1 MILFVFEGEA
11 TEPLLYSSIKHLF
24 MPKEKNDIICSYK
37 SNIYSLYNRMLAN
50 GYFDDA
56 ENDVSIVPLLQT
68 HLRKQ
73 RELNHPLLKIKRWA
87 EISEVFLF
95 FDYDC
100 QNKNSN
106 GTYSLG
112 DNNRQIQEMLSFFN
126 NETSAGK
133 LYINYPMIESI
144 RYTKKLPDSAFG
156 TYTAPLTECPDAVFK
171 NKVDA
176 FSFYKSFDFLTL
188 NFLDSLRDVMNLAEA
203 KSRKLKLRSFWKQ
216 RKKRKDNWKML
227 IKQNV
232 EKLFEIT
239 NADKTEIHSKQ
250 EITQEKL
257 FEVQRKDF
265 VSKQIISIICSLPLF
280 LYDYI
285 PVERWLKE
293 KAEVV

>member
-73 RELNHPLLKIKRWA
+73 REFNHPLLKIKRWA

-106 GTYSLG
+106 GTLQLMNTTHKE
-112 DNNRQIQEMLSFFN
+112 DLFF
-126 NETSAGK
+126 
-133 LYINYPMIESI
+133 
-144 RYTKKLPDSAFG
+144 
-156 TYTAPLTECPDAVFK
+156 ECP
-171 NKVDA
+171 
-176 FSFYKSFDFLTL
+176 YC
-188 NFLDSLRDVMNLAEA
+188 
-203 KSRKLKLRSFWKQ
+203 
-216 RKKRKDNWKML
+216 KRKIQK
-227 IKQNV
+227 
-232 EKLFEIT
+232 
-239 NADKTEIHSKQ
+239 IH
-250 EITQEKL
+250 
-257 FEVQRKDF
+257 
-265 VSKQIISIICSLPLF
+265 
-280 LYDYI
+280 
-285 PVERWLKE
+285 KE
-293 KAEVV
+293 KHIEKCKKQQGL